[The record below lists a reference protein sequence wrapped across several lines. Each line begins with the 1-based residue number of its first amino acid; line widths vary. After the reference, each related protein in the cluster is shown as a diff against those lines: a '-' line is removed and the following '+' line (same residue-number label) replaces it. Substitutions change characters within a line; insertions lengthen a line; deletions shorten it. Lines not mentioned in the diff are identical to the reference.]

1 MEKFLKS
8 LTRDKH
14 SLILSLLLSCFV
26 ICDIEVPLVLAELI
40 DNPIGKIGVAVLALS
55 LLSKNTLAGVV
66 GIVAA
71 YVLIQRSEG
80 KTGSYGE
87 RNFLPSENKKLSHF
101 NSMNQFPH
109 TLEEDIVNTMLP
121 MNRNVDLSS
130 PEFKPVL
137 EDNHDADITR

>member
-40 DNPIGKIGVAVLALS
+40 DNPIGKIGVAVLALC

-87 RNFLPSENKKLSHF
+87 RNFLPSENKKLSHL
-101 NSMNQFPH
+101 NSMNQFPS
-109 TLEEDIVNTMLP
+109 TLEEDVINTMLP
-121 MNRNVDLSS
+121 MNRNIDLSL

-137 EDNHDADITR
+137 EDNHDADLTR

>member
-14 SLILSLLLSCFV
+14 SLILCLLLSCFV
-26 ICDIEVPLVLAELI
+26 IFDIEVPLVLAEII

-55 LLSKNTLAGVV
+55 LLSQNPLIGVI

-87 RNFLPSENKKLSHF
+87 RNFLPSENKKSGHL
-101 NSMNQFPH
+101 NSINQFP
-109 TLEEDIVNTMLP
+109 TSLEEDIINDMLP
-121 MNRNVDLSS
+121 MNRNIDLSS
-130 PEFKPVL
+130 AEFKPVL
-137 EDNHDADITR
+137 ENNHNADMTR

>member
-40 DNPIGKIGVAVLALS
+40 DNPIGKIGVAVLALC
-55 LLSKNTLAGVV
+55 LLSKNTLVGVV

-87 RNFLPSENKKLSHF
+87 RNFLPSENKKFSHL
-101 NSMNQFPH
+101 NSMNQFPS
-109 TLEEDIVNTMLP
+109 TLEEDVINTMLP
-121 MNRNVDLSS
+121 MNRSIDLSP

-137 EDNHDADITR
+137 EDNHDADMTR

>member
-55 LLSKNTLAGVV
+55 LLSKNTLVGVV

-109 TLEEDIVNTMLP
+109 TLEEDIIHTMLP
-121 MNRNVDLSS
+121 MNRNIDLSS

-137 EDNHDADITR
+137 EYNHDADITL

>member
-26 ICDIEVPLVLAELI
+26 VCDIEVPLVLAELI
-40 DNPIGKIGVAVLALS
+40 DNPIGKIGVAVLALC

-87 RNFLPSENKKLSHF
+87 RNFLPSENKKLSHL
-101 NSMNQFPH
+101 NSMNQFPS
-109 TLEEDIVNTMLP
+109 TLEEDVINTMLP
-121 MNRNVDLSS
+121 MNRNIDLSL